1 MFEDLVSNL
10 LSDYLGDY
18 LEGLTKDDLNISLW
32 NGDLKL
38 KNLVLPLFCFVN
50 CRELREMH

>member
-1 MFEDLVSNL
+1 MFEDLVNNL

-38 KNLVLPLFCFVN
+38 KNLVWTLSCFIDF
-50 CRELREMH
+50 RELRKMH

>member
-38 KNLVLPLFCFVN
+38 KNLVLTLSCLIDF
-50 CRELREMH
+50 RELKKMH